1 MEKKNVNEYPFD
13 KYIKILI
20 QRKITKKAFLKYS
33 DEVFKLIENI
43 KKKKL
48 KIIKSKYF
56 GDIIVP
62 KANNGIKKNFYDL
75 FAFHELSL
83 FAKYIKLKNKFN
95 YALDIGAN
103 LGLHTIILSRLGYN
117 VKSFEAD
124 PTTFKKLKI
133 NLERNL
139 CQNYKIYNF
148 AVSDFNGS
156 SKFYQVTDNLTANTL
171 ENSSKK
177 VYGKFKVIKVNVKK
191 IAKYLPKSNVLIKLD
206 VEGAEYNI
214 LKTIKFSN
222 NYKKKI
228 FLEVNDNI
236 SAEKIFNFV
245 KSKNLNCF
253 AEINLWKKVKYLSE
267 MPSNW
272 KHGSILIDK

>member
-1 MEKKNVNEYPFD
+1 M
-13 KYIKILI
+13 
-20 QRKITKKAFLKYS
+20 
-33 DEVFKLIENI
+33 
-43 KKKKL
+43 
-48 KIIKSKYF
+48 
-56 GDIIVP
+56 
-62 KANNGIKKNFYDL
+62 
-75 FAFHELSL
+75 SL

-191 IAKYLPKSNVLIKLD
+191 ITKYLPKSNVLIKLD

-236 SAEKIFNFV
+236 SARKIFNFV